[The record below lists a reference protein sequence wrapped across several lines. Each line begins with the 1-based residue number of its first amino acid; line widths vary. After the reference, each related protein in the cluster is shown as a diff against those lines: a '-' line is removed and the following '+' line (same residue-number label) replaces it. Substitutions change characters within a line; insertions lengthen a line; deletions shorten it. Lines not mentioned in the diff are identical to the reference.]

1 MQAILFD
8 LDGTLLP
15 MDNDDFIRVYFGYL
29 AKAAYG
35 WGYTDS
41 KHLVDSIW
49 KGVYAMYGNDGKR
62 TNDLVFWDVFRKE
75 MDRDLTGIEE
85 HFSHFYLH
93 EFDQAKEAV
102 TPAPL
107 AKEVIQAA
115 HAKADK
121 VILATNALFP
131 MEAYVTRLSWIGLKI
146 DDVDDITDYTRYSYC
161 KPDPR
166 YFKEILERHH
176 LDAEECLVIGNDMD
190 EDVMAAAGAGIR
202 SFLVTDYLIN
212 RKNRPVECPN
222 GTYADML
229 AYILAEE

>member
-41 KHLVDSIW
+41 RRLVDSIW
-49 KGVYAMYGNDGKR
+49 KGVYAMYANDGRR
-62 TNDLVFWDVFRKE
+62 TNDQVFWDVFRKE
-75 MDRDLTGIEE
+75 MDCDLTGIDE
-85 HFSHFYLH
+85 HFRHFYLH

-102 TPAPL
+102 SPAPL
-107 AKEVIQAA
+107 AKEVVQAA
-115 HAKADK
+115 HEKADK

-131 MEAYVTRLSWIGLKI
+131 MEAYETRLSWIGLNTSDF
-146 DDVDDITDYTRYSYC
+146 DDVTDYTRYSFC
-161 KPDPR
+161 KPSPQ
-166 YFKEILERHH
+166 YFTEILERHH
-176 LDAEECLVIGNDMD
+176 LDAQECLVFGNDME
-190 EDVMAAAGAGIR
+190 EDIQAGAGLKG
-202 SFLVTDYLIN
+202 FLVTDHLIN
-212 RKNRPVECPN
+212 RKDRLLDCPH

-229 AYILAEE
+229 AYIRTQE